1 MKCCHC
7 GRASL
12 NSDHGRAQTNGG
24 NEVIYR
30 DDNERRSWSTDKI
43 PDELP
48 LSTIFQL
55 YRGSRFIGGGAEN
68 HRPEK
73 IHTGTNIQVDY
84 TWRTSYVSANIKGLT
99 SVFIKKK

>member
-1 MKCCHC
+1 MPFHS
-7 GRASL
+7 GSISL
-12 NSDHGRAQTNGG
+12 QINN
-24 NEVIYR
+24 
-30 DDNERRSWSTDKI
+30 K
-43 PDELP
+43 P

-84 TWRTSYVSANIKGLT
+84 T
-99 SVFIKKK
+99 